1 MMITFLKNKN
11 HMSHT
16 LFFRLLKLHLKKSEP
31 ASRNLILEGE
41 KAYSRRARRETY
53 LSERDLHLSGHL
65 TENQKMGRTTRPGL
79 SYSDSLTYSHKISLP
94 HRWTWKSLIFVPLLN
109 VAT

>member
-11 HMSHT
+11 HVSHT
-16 LFFRLLKLHLKKSEP
+16 LFFRLLKLQLKKSEP

-53 LSERDLHLSGHL
+53 LSERDLQLVRPLNRKPEDGQDHALTWATQTHLPAATKSRCPTDG
-65 TENQKMGRTTRPGL
+65 PG
-79 SYSDSLTYSHKISLP
+79 SL
-94 HRWTWKSLIFVPLLN
+94 
-109 VAT
+109 